1 MHVVITGICGFV
13 GSSIAIHLLQ
23 NYPDITISGIDNLV
37 RVGSE
42 RNRMRLTRLGIR
54 VLHGDVRIAA
64 DVKRLPFADF
74 VIDAA
79 ANASVLAG
87 TGGDDARDLFD
98 TNLVGT
104 LNILDYC
111 RSAKAGLMLLSTS
124 RVYSQKALEVI
135 PLRTLD
141 TRYALDLLQPLPDGV
156 SLHGIAETFSTSAP
170 ISLYGA
176 SKLASETIAFEYG
189 AAFDFPVW
197 VNRCGVLTGC
207 GQFGVASQGIFA
219 FWINRYL
226 RRQPLTFTG
235 FDGNGFQVRDILHPT
250 DLVDLLL
257 KQWAQPSS
265 AGRVFNVGGGPA
277 NAMSLHELTQWCQ
290 ERFGHHPVASDPG
303 PRPYDVPYLVID
315 SRNACAVLGWER
327 QITSACI
334 LNEIADH
341 AEAHDDWLEI
351 SAA

>member
-1 MHVVITGICGFV
+1 MHIVITGICGFV
-13 GSSIAIHLLQ
+13 GSSIALELLERI
-23 NYPDITISGIDNLV
+23 PDITISGIDNLV
-37 RVGSE
+37 RAGSE
-42 RNRMRLTRLGIR
+42 RNRLRLTRRGIR
-54 VLHGDVRIAA
+54 VLHGDVRVQA
-64 DVKRLPFADF
+64 DIKRLPHADL

-104 LNILDYC
+104 LNILEYC
-111 RSAKAGLMLLSTS
+111 RGTKAGFVLLSTS
-124 RVYSQKALEVI
+124 RVYSQRALESI
-135 PLRTLD
+135 PLRNLD
-141 TRYALDLLQPLPDGV
+141 TRYGLDASESLPDGV
-156 SLHGIAETFSTSAP
+156 SLHGISEGFPTSAP

-197 VNRCGVLTGC
+197 VNRCGVLTGG

-226 RRQPLTFTG
+226 RRQPLKYTG

-250 DLVDLLL
+250 DLVNLIL
-257 KQWAQPSS
+257 KQVAQPSS
-265 AGRVFNVGGGPA
+265 AGRILNVGGGPA
-277 NAMSLHELTQWCQ
+277 NALSLHELTQWCE
-290 ERFGHHPVASDPG
+290 ERFGKHPVASDPG
-303 PRPYDVPYLVID
+303 ARPYDVPYLVID
-315 SRNACAVLGWER
+315 SRNASDLLGWEPR
-327 QITSACI
+327 MTSVCI
-334 LNEIADH
+334 LKEIADH
-341 AEAHDDWLEI
+341 AVAHEDWLEI